1 MAYQF
6 TYTPR
11 FQKRYKSFNA
21 NEKKQLAKTLALL
34 AENPMHPLALIARGC
49 IAAEKICYTLCTLM
63 PCTSCSASIT
73 ISLSVGCGKIASPT
87 CFAIMPACTAM
98 VSTCS
103 MSVAR

>member
-34 AENPMHPLALIARGC
+34 AENPMHPSLRTKRIQGSNGLF
-49 IAAEKICYTLCTLM
+49 E
-63 PCTSCSASIT
+63 CSVNMDIR
-73 ISLSVGCGKIASPT
+73 IVWYYEGDRMIILVDIGHHDILNQY
-87 CFAIMPACTAM
+87 
-98 VSTCS
+98 
-103 MSVAR
+103 